1 MSFFNEC
8 VYSDI
13 GRVPFSGKKY
23 RERHL
28 VDNEKRK
35 AVNWIFKMVKIIF
48 ETINYFDINTLIY
61 LFVYVYTIISSSNS
75 LNFMP
80 MLML

>member
-1 MSFFNEC
+1 M
-8 VYSDI
+8 
-13 GRVPFSGKKY
+13 PFSGKKY

-35 AVNWIFKMVKIIF
+35 VVNWIFEMVKIIF

>member
-1 MSFFNEC
+1 M
-8 VYSDI
+8 
-13 GRVPFSGKKY
+13 PFSGKKY

>member
-1 MSFFNEC
+1 M
-8 VYSDI
+8 
-13 GRVPFSGKKY
+13 PFSGKKY

-35 AVNWIFKMVKIIF
+35 VVNWIFKMVKIIF

-61 LFVYVYTIISSSNS
+61 LFVYVYTIISNSNS
-75 LNFMP
+75 LNFMS